1 MKNKTLITI
10 LAIILLS
17 SCVPM
22 DWEYLAN
29 NIQQTSQAL
38 IYANTLNRYP
48 FLAYPCSV
56 LAIKELN
63 YGDGV
68 LVQLPNLA
76 ILKLRQT
83 QYAYFPIT
91 EGLYMTMVYI
101 NNGEVYLDNGHGV
114 CKYEIY
120 Y

>member
-1 MKNKTLITI
+1 MKNKALIII
-10 LAIILLS
+10 LASILLC

-29 NIQQTSQAL
+29 SWGQTGRAL
-38 IYANTLNRYP
+38 IYASALSRYP

-56 LAIKELN
+56 FVVRELN

-68 LVQLPNLA
+68 LVQLPNSA
-76 ILKLRQT
+76 VLKLRQVR
-83 QYAYFPIT
+83 YSYFSIT
-91 EGLYMTMVYI
+91 EGTYITMTYR
-101 NNGEVYLDNGHGV
+101 NDWEVYLDNGYEV